1 MNSIYYSIYKFMK
14 KDIENL
20 EDVKQLVNMFYERVR
35 INELIGPIFNA
46 KIQDRWEM
54 HLQQMYNFWQTV
66 LLEEHTYNGRPFPP
80 HAHLPISQE
89 HFDTWLELF
98 KNTLDELF
106 DGPKVE
112 EAKWR
117 ANQMAQMFL
126 NKIEY
131 FKEYTG
137 KTLL

>member
-1 MNSIYYSIYKFMK
+1 MK

-20 EDVKQLVNMFYERVR
+20 QDIEQLVNMFYSRVR
-35 INELIGPIFNA
+35 LNDLIGPIFND
-46 KIQDRWEM
+46 KIQDRWEA
-54 HLQQMYNFWQTV
+54 HLKQMYTFWQTV

-80 HAHLPISQE
+80 HARLPISQE
-89 HFDTWLELF
+89 HFDIWLELF
-98 KNTLDELF
+98 TNTLDELF
-106 DGPKVE
+106 EGPIAD

-117 ANQMAQMFL
+117 AAQMAKMFL

-131 FKEYTG
+131 FKDYTG

>member
-1 MNSIYYSIYKFMK
+1 MK

-35 INELIGPIFNA
+35 INELIGPIFND

-89 HFDTWLELF
+89 HFDTWLKLF

-106 DGPKVE
+106 EGPKVE

>member
-1 MNSIYYSIYKFMK
+1 MK

-20 EDVKQLVNMFYERVR
+20 EDIKQLVNMFYDRVR
-35 INELIGPIFNA
+35 INELIGPIFND
-46 KIQDRWEM
+46 KIQDRWQM

-80 HAHLPISQE
+80 HAHLPISKE
-89 HFDTWLELF
+89 HFETWLEIF
-98 KNTLDELF
+98 TNTLDELF
-106 DGPKVE
+106 EGNISE

-117 ANQMAQMFL
+117 ATQMAKMFL

-131 FKEYTG
+131 FKDYTG
-137 KTLL
+137 ETLL

>member
-1 MNSIYYSIYKFMK
+1 MK

-20 EDVKQLVNMFYERVR
+20 EDVKQLVNMFYDRVR
-35 INELIGPIFNA
+35 INELIGPIFND

-54 HLQQMYNFWQTV
+54 HLQQMYSFWQTV

-89 HFDTWLELF
+89 HFDTWLGLF
-98 KNTLDELF
+98 KNTIDELF
-106 DGPKVE
+106 EGPKVE

>member
-1 MNSIYYSIYKFMK
+1 MK

>member
-1 MNSIYYSIYKFMK
+1 MK

-20 EDVKQLVNMFYERVR
+20 QDIRQLVNMFYSRVR
-35 INELIGPIFNA
+35 LNELIGPIFEE
-46 KIQDRWEM
+46 KIQDRWES
-54 HLQQMYNFWQTV
+54 HLERMYSFWQTV

-80 HAHLPISQE
+80 HAKLPVSQE
-89 HFDTWLELF
+89 HFDTWIALF
-98 KNTLDELF
+98 TGTVDELF
-106 DGPKVE
+106 EGPVAD

-117 ANQMAQMFL
+117 GGQMAKMFL

-131 FKEYTG
+131 FKDYTG